1 MIDGVT
7 LLGLAAGTL
16 TTISFFPQ
24 LLHTWK
30 SKSAKDISLGMYI
43 AFCSGIL
50 LWLIYGLLIDSVP
63 VIAAN
68 AVTLVIALSILV
80 LKIRFR

>member
-1 MIDGVT
+1 MDGVT

-50 LWLIYGLLIDSVP
+50 LWLIYGLLISSVP

-68 AVTLVIALSILV
+68 AVTLVIALSILL

>member
-1 MIDGVT
+1 MDSVT

-16 TTISFFPQ
+16 TTVSFFPQ
-24 LLHTWK
+24 LIKTWK
-30 SKSAKDISLGMYI
+30 SRSTKDISLGMYV

-68 AVTLVIALSILV
+68 AVTLVIACLILF
-80 LKIRFR
+80 LKLKHH